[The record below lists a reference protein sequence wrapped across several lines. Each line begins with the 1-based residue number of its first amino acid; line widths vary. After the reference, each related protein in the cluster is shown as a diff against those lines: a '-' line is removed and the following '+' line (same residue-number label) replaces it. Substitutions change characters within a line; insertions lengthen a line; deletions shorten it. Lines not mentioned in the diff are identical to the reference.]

1 MKKRYS
7 SIFLVFCLAG
17 MIGSAQAASPLQQ
30 KFTTGDYFTIF
41 LAAIVFI
48 NIFMVLLYK
57 ILHREK
63 RASASTSV
71 SASVGSVFGLL
82 AIAIGSI
89 AVVIDVLVVL
99 YTFGVSQFMSAYY
112 FLTYWFADP
121 VVGIIATFVTGLLL
135 FLVGAWV
142 LSAIHGGKPID
153 RHGMPEVSGAI
164 TKGDEDFD
172 SDMPLNPTLH
182 FRVLTRED
190 SKPAPDV
197 KVILKKRDGTK
208 FHSKF
213 SDFDGYVKFEGV
225 EGYSQDHVAYVEGDE
240 ERLIFRISQL

>member
-1 MKKRYS
+1 MKKRYNS
-7 SIFLVFCLAG
+7 VFLVFCLFG
-17 MIGSAQAASPLQQ
+17 MIGSAQAAPPLAVR
-30 KFTTGDYFTIF
+30 FTTGDYFTIF
-41 LAAIVFI
+41 LAAIVFV
-48 NIFMVLLYK
+48 NLFLVLLYK
-57 ILHREK
+57 ILHREQ
-63 RASASTSV
+63 RSTMGV
-71 SASVGSVFGLL
+71 SLAGSLGSIMGLL

-89 AVVIDVLVVL
+89 IVVVDALVVL
-99 YTFGVSQFMSAYY
+99 YSFGVAQFRSAYY
-112 FLTYWFADP
+112 FLTYFIPDP
-121 VVGIIATFVTGLLL
+121 VVGIIATFVAGLLL

-142 LSAIHGGKPID
+142 LSAIHGGTPID
-153 RHGMPEVSGAI
+153 RRGMPEVSGAI

-172 SDMPLNPTLH
+172 SEMPLNPTLH

-190 SKPAPDV
+190 GKPAPDV
-197 KVILKKRDGTK
+197 KVVLKKRDGTK